1 MSKPVSQEIKNEYN
15 NLVKNVEKLKMDV
28 DDLENYLY
36 KMNEPESTQSSVSE
50 INTPI
55 ETTQPVPEKIIE
67 EKEEKKEE
75 LLDALTDTTEQQ
87 TKTEEQI
94 LQEQKDEMN
103 ARKTNIEKVLTN
115 MASRIQQT
123 SIFKDKMTAWKLLR
137 EANIKLE
144 QYLSTTLFYDIK
156 RDWLTY
162 GQQLWFRPQYY
173 LDEFKNSYHELNK
186 NLGRNEY
193 FKDIMSK
200 YIENDV
206 NNPIHV
212 FDQIFINTKRQLDDT
227 YNGII
232 QMEKK
237 GGRRT
242 KKQRKQKKQ
251 RKSKKERKSRKIK

>member
-28 DDLENYLY
+28 YDLENYIY
-36 KMNEPESTQSSVSE
+36 KMNEPESTQSSVSEIETPIETPE

-103 ARKTNIEKVLTN
+103 ARKTNIEKVLTD

-123 SIFKDKMTAWKLLR
+123 SIFTSKITALKLLR
-137 EANIKLE
+137 
-144 QYLSTTLFYDIK
+144 
-156 RDWLTY
+156 
-162 GQQLWFRPQYY
+162 
-173 LDEFKNSYHELNK
+173 
-186 NLGRNEY
+186 
-193 FKDIMSK
+193 
-200 YIENDV
+200 
-206 NNPIHV
+206 
-212 FDQIFINTKRQLDDT
+212 
-227 YNGII
+227 
-232 QMEKK
+232 
-237 GGRRT
+237 
-242 KKQRKQKKQ
+242 
-251 RKSKKERKSRKIK
+251 